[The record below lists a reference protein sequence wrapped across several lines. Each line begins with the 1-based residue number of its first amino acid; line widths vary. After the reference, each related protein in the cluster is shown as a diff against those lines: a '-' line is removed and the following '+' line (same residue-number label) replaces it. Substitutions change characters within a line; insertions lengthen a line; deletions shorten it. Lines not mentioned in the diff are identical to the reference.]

1 MKKAIKLSF
10 ALLALM
16 GVLFTSCKKDYPT
29 PPIQSLPIGEVY
41 TIGDLLAMESGTV
54 FNEDASVYGIITADE
69 KSGNLYKAAFMQ
81 DRATGDAI
89 ELYLDAT
96 SGVRIG
102 DSVRIY
108 LKDVTYALYNGL
120 PQLSGFEADGHI
132 VILANDKPIPPE
144 ETTIADIVAGHHLGG
159 LVKLNNVMF
168 TDKGT
173 FAEPSTY
180 GNRTLVDPTNLTQS
194 VIVRTSNYANFAN
207 DSLPQGVGNLVA
219 IATVYNTT
227 WQLLIRSAK
236 ELEFDGYEPGGDGGV
251 ITLPYYQ
258 SFASNFGTYTT
269 FDALGAQS
277 WMIDYSTA
285 KMAGYENSV
294 NYANEDWLISS
305 QFSLEDVS
313 SASLTMTYIARY
325 FNNLNEDITI
335 QVSEDYQEGDPN
347 DAQWTWVPASWTSG
361 NNWTDFAQTTV
372 DLSDFVGK
380 KVRVAVKYL
389 STDAKAGTIEVQSI
403 AIQEGAGPTPP
414 PGPGPSGEVQSLP
427 YVQSF
432 TSEFG
437 TYLTKDISGAQS
449 WMIDYSTAKMTGY
462 DNNVN
467 YENEDWLISSPVALT
482 GVSDAKMTITYIARY
497 FNNLNE
503 DITFWASSGY
513 TYGDDPYSA
522 QWTQVPA
529 TLVSGSNWTDFA
541 TTEIGLKDFVGET
554 VTIAVKYLSTSVKA
568 GTIEIKSIAVEEGSG
583 PTPPPG
589 PGPSGEVQNL
599 PYVQSFTSEFGTYLT
614 KDISGAQS
622 WMIDFSTAKMTG
634 YDNSVNYENEDWLIS
649 SPVALTG
656 VNEAKMTII
665 YIARY
670 FNNLN
675 EDITFWVSSGY
686 TYGDDPYSAQW
697 TQVPATLVSGSNWT
711 DFATTEIGLKDFVGE
726 TVTIAVKY
734 LSTSVK
740 AGTIEIQS
748 IAIEEGSGPT
758 PPPGPGTGEGT
769 GTQDDPYNVAS
780 GISLQNQDV
789 VAWVRGY
796 IVGCVKPDL
805 SLVASNDDISW
816 EGPYRLATNVLI
828 ADAPDVKDIS
838 RCVFVNLPS
847 GKPLRTEVNL
857 VDHPEN
863 IGKVLTVKGKLRT
876 YFQQAGLR
884 DSGGTQND
892 FILEGYVPP
901 TPPEPE
907 GIFSESFFNGQGSFT
922 IQDVVMPDDLTYIWA
937 HNSTYQCM
945 KASAYKDYAHEAE
958 SWLISPAIEIPL
970 MNIITLTFEQA
981 VNYAS
986 PEGRLSIMVTTDFT
1000 GDVTQTEWTEVQL
1013 DSWPTGDNW
1022 DFITSSGNLSDYMGQ
1037 TIVFAFKYTSNEN
1050 VSATWEVKNIVINY

>member
-414 PGPGPSGEVQSLP
+414 PGPGPSGEVQ
-427 YVQSF
+427 
-432 TSEFG
+432 
-437 TYLTKDISGAQS
+437 
-449 WMIDYSTAKMTGY
+449 
-462 DNNVN
+462 
-467 YENEDWLISSPVALT
+467 
-482 GVSDAKMTITYIARY
+482 
-497 FNNLNE
+497 
-503 DITFWASSGY
+503 
-513 TYGDDPYSA
+513 
-522 QWTQVPA
+522 
-529 TLVSGSNWTDFA
+529 
-541 TTEIGLKDFVGET
+541 
-554 VTIAVKYLSTSVKA
+554 
-568 GTIEIKSIAVEEGSG
+568 
-583 PTPPPG
+583 
-589 PGPSGEVQNL
+589 NL

-711 DFATTEIGLKDFVGE
+711 SFATTEIGLNDFVGE